1 MRVLYFHQHFSRP
14 SGAAGTRS
22 FEMARALI
30 ERGHSVTMVCG
41 SYNQGDTGLKIPFA
55 KGRRRGLV
63 DGIDVIEFQLAY
75 GNQLG
80 FWKRVAVFAKFA
92 IGSVDVA
99 MREPADVIFA
109 TTTPLTAGI
118 PGIFARWLR
127 CKPFVFEVRDLWP
140 ELPKAIGAI
149 KNPIILALMSALEW
163 VSYRSADRLIGLSPG
178 IVDGILARGVK
189 RDRVIMVPNGCDLEI
204 FGADAPGWR
213 PEGVAPE
220 SMMAIFTGTHGQAN
234 GLDAVLDAAAVLKKR
249 GENRISL
256 VLVGQ
261 GREKPRL
268 QQRAQQEG
276 LEMVKFVDPVAK
288 TQLAG
293 LMAEADLGMQL
304 LRNVPAFYF
313 GTSPNKF
320 FDYLSASLPVLNN
333 YPGWVG
339 EMVAANECGFVVPPD
354 EPEAFADALIAAAND
369 REALE
374 KMGKN
379 AKALAESEFSR
390 TRLSEEWVDWVQGA
404 AAR

>member
-22 FEMARALI
+22 YEMARALI

-41 SYNQGDTGLKIPFA
+41 SYNQGDTGLKMAFA

-80 FWKRVAVFAKFA
+80 FWKRLAVFAKFA
-92 IGSVDVA
+92 IASVGVA
-99 MREPADVIFA
+99 MREPAEVIFA

-127 CKPFVFEVRDLWP
+127 RIPFVFEVRDLWP
-140 ELPKAIGAI
+140 ELPKMMGVI

-178 IVDGILARGVK
+178 IVEGILARGVK

-204 FGADAPGWR
+204 FGAGVPGWR
-213 PEGVAPE
+213 PEGVTTE
-220 SMMAIFTGTHGQAN
+220 SMMAVFTGTHGQAN
-234 GLDAVLDAAAVLKKR
+234 GLDAVLDAAAVLEKR
-249 GENRISL
+249 GEALIDL

-261 GREKPRL
+261 GQEKPRL
-268 QQRAQQEG
+268 QQKAQREG
-276 LEMVKFVDPVAK
+276 LKMVKFVDPVAK

-320 FDYLSASLPVLNN
+320 FDYLSAGLPVLTN
-333 YPGWVG
+333 YPGWVS
-339 EMVAANECGFVVPPD
+339 EMVTANECGFVVPADDPD
-354 EPEAFADALIAAAND
+354 AFADALIAAAND

-374 KMGKN
+374 RMGRN
-379 AKALAESEFSR
+379 ARAFAEREFAR
-390 TRLSEEWVDWVQGA
+390 ARLSGEWVDWVQGA
-404 AAR
+404 AVH

>member
-22 FEMARALI
+22 YEMARALI

-41 SYNQGDTGLKIPFA
+41 SYNQGDTGLKMAFA
-55 KGRRRGLV
+55 RGRRRGLV

-80 FWKRVAVFAKFA
+80 FWKRLAVFAKFA
-92 IGSVDVA
+92 IASVGVA
-99 MREPADVIFA
+99 MREPAEVIFA

-118 PGIFARWLR
+118 PGILARWLR
-127 CKPFVFEVRDLWP
+127 RIPFVFEVRDLWP
-140 ELPKAIGAI
+140 ELPKTMGVI

-178 IVDGILARGVK
+178 IVEGILARGVK

-204 FGADAPGWR
+204 FGAGVSGWR
-213 PEGVAPE
+213 PEGVTKE
-220 SMMAIFTGTHGQAN
+220 SMMAVFTGTHGQAN

-249 GENRISL
+249 GEARIDL

-261 GREKPRL
+261 GQEKPRL
-268 QQRAQQEG
+268 QQKAQREG
-276 LEMVKFVDPVAK
+276 LKMVKFVDPVAK

-320 FDYLSASLPVLNN
+320 FDYLSAGLPVLTN
-333 YPGWVG
+333 YPGWVS
-339 EMVAANECGFVVPPD
+339 EMVTANECGFVVRADDPD
-354 EPEAFADALIAAAND
+354 AFADALIAAAND

-374 KMGKN
+374 RMGQN
-379 AKALAESEFSR
+379 ARAFAEREFAR
-390 TRLSEEWVDWVQGA
+390 ARLSGEWVDWVQGA
-404 AAR
+404 AVH